1 MEKEVLNRELSIP
14 LHYQLMVI
22 LKKRVEDG
30 TYPVDSKIPNEM
42 DLCAEFQVSRP
53 TVRKAV
59 GELVEA
65 GMLMKVH
72 PKGTFVCRHGEKKA
86 PLLPESSAEREP
98 LPASREALTVS
109 LESPLMD
116 LLLNQAVEEYEY
128 RTGTHVSI
136 QPKGPWQN
144 GFSDVVNAIIED
156 KVPDVFLVSN
166 AAVST
171 FAHMGIIAPFDPFLG
186 PEGLSAIRQ
195 RGGTDPN
202 PNPYFYQGSLFGY
215 PFFSETRLM
224 YYRKDFFDEEG
235 LAYPQKGWTHDDF
248 LSLCKR
254 LTHPGQNR
262 WGYAFP
268 ASLDGD
274 TLQTL
279 MTWIMQRGGEIYR
292 MRGGKVEPAT
302 DEPAFAEAFQWVCDL
317 ALKHKVCPP
326 VEKGGNYSSICT
338 RFLDGE
344 IAMMI
349 GLPSF
354 SLILDSRLPGRW
366 GVCELPHGAA
376 HNHPYRGGMP
386 LCMSSKCKNPQ
397 LAWDFIRYLTGRSVL
412 FPYARRVG
420 VLPPCELYSP
430 EEILSGTSFELMPFA
445 QALPE
450 SISWD
455 RFGAH
460 ASEGSEME
468 VWQMPLQH
476 TLRRVLKGQ
485 LSCEYAVKYISLS
498 IRNILKKSVL

>member
-30 TYPVDSKIPNEM
+30 VYPVDSKIPNEM
-42 DLCAEFQVSRP
+42 ELCEEFQVSRP

-72 PKGTFVCRHGEKKA
+72 PKGTFVCRHGEKKM
-86 PLLPESSAEREP
+86 P
-98 LPASREALTVS
+98 LPPENNVEKEASPAASRDTLTVS

-116 LLLNQAVEEYEY
+116 LLLYQAVEEYEY
-128 RTGTHVSI
+128 HTGTHISI

-166 AAVST
+166 VAVST
-171 FAHMGIIAPFDPFLG
+171 FAQMGIIAPFDSFLG
-186 PEGLSAIRQ
+186 EERLASIRRTEGGA
-195 RGGTDPN
+195 
-202 PNPYFYQGSLFGY
+202 PNPYFYQGALFGY

-224 YYRKDFFDEEG
+224 YYRKDYFEEEG
-235 LAYPQKGWTHDDF
+235 LPYPSKGWTHEDF
-248 LSLCKR
+248 LALCRR
-254 LTHPGQNR
+254 LTHPERNR

-268 ASLDGD
+268 DSLDGD

-292 MRGGKVEPAT
+292 MRGRRVEPAT
-302 DEPAFAEAFQWVCDL
+302 DEPQFAEAFQWVCDL
-317 ALKHKVCPP
+317 VLRHRVCPST
-326 VEKGGNYSSICT
+326 EKSENYLSICT

-349 GLPSF
+349 GLPSL

-366 GVCELPHGAA
+366 GVCELPMGSA

-397 LAWDFIRYLTGRSVL
+397 LAYDFIRYLTSRPVL
-412 FPYARRVG
+412 FPFAKRVG
-420 VLPPCELYSP
+420 VLPPLELYSR
-430 EEILSGTSFELMPFA
+430 EEILSGTSPELTPFA
-445 QALPE
+445 LALPE
-450 SISWD
+450 SVSWD
-455 RFGAH
+455 RFGVH
-460 ASEGSEME
+460 GSEESEME